1 MSLKQG
7 ENLGSVSHR
16 GEVNGEILR
25 EVPPGSRV
33 RGWNSRES
41 TEERRSRDEN
51 ERENLPS

>member
-7 ENLGSVSHR
+7 DNLGSVSHR